1 MFSSVGYVKTG
12 QRNQDSLAVADPGID
27 RRGRGGG
34 RRFVKNVHTPKA
46 DTSIL

>member
-27 RRGRGGG
+27 RRGRGGAPICQ
-34 RRFVKNVHTPKA
+34 KCAHTKA
-46 DTSIL
+46 GTSIL